1 MLVPFRSYQ
10 PFRLADSAP
19 QTFIVEGYL
28 NQVIMDARL
37 HLTNRSSFATLQV
50 DITET
55 ENLGLSAD
63 PLMTGSTTVSRV
75 SYRLAPGGVLWHAV
89 SVPFIEPY
97 SQTNATIPSMYHTV
111 TVRNL
116 AAVPTI
122 ADILGV
128 ALYGVYEDVYNGQP
142 RYPTVL

>member
-10 PFRLADSAP
+10 PFRLADSVA

-28 NQVIMDARL
+28 NQVVLDARL
-37 HLTNRSSFATLQV
+37 HLTNRSAFATIQV
-50 DITET
+50 TITET

-63 PLMTGSTTVSRV
+63 PLLTGSTTTTRV
-75 SYRLAPGGVLWHAV
+75 SYQLKPGGVLWHAV

-111 TVRNL
+111 RIQNL
-116 AAVPTI
+116 AASPTI
-122 ADILGV
+122 DDVLGV
-128 ALYGVYEDVYNGQP
+128 ALYGVFEDAYGNQP
-142 RYPTVL
+142 RYQTVL